1 MRRFMGEKKQ
11 TLRATSLRRRES
23 LAAAEWRLWSQRIQQ
38 KVLRFPPYLWCRAV
52 ALYSPIGNEVAT
64 EKIRDHALRSGK
76 KLFYPKL
83 GDRREPALIRVESAE
98 ELKPGRYSIL
108 EPAGTKMMAEEDQE
122 RLVVFVPGV
131 AFDVRGNRLGRGK
144 GWYDRA
150 LASVGEKSVFVALA
164 FESQVLER
172 VPTDRW
178 DRKVHHIIT
187 ERRIIA
193 CGEPPSLSR
202 PIP

>member
-23 LAAAEWRLWSQRIQQ
+23 LAAAECRLWSHRIQQ
-38 KVLRFPPYLWCRAV
+38 KVLHFPPYLWCGSV

-64 EKIRDHALRSGK
+64 EEIRDHALRAGK

-83 GDRREPALIRVESAE
+83 GDGGEPALIGVESAE
-98 ELKPGRYSIL
+98 ELQPGRYGIL
-108 EPAGTKMMAEEDQE
+108 EPAGTRVMTEEDQE

-131 AFDVRGNRLGRGK
+131 AFDVQGNRLGRGK

-150 LASVGEKSVFVALA
+150 LASVGERSVFVALA
-164 FESQVLER
+164 FELQILER
-172 VPTDRW
+172 VPADRW

-193 CGEPPSLSR
+193 CGEPPSLSG